1 MRCPD
6 LNRDRVVN
14 TTDGNSLYTFF
25 GTDNYREDYDL
36 NNDSGLTI
44 AGNPIGDLGCLG
56 NNLGNATSVI
66 PECQLTCKDYD
77 ANGDNVVNPSDYTYI
92 RGKMGCDFNNGTAC
106 RRADVNRDGVVNPSD
121 YTKVRGKIGSICE
134 ICNDG
139 IDNNG
144 NGMIDCMDNECLVE
158 CVRY

>member
-1 MRCPD
+1 
-6 LNRDRVVN
+6 
-14 TTDGNSLYTFF
+14 
-25 GTDNYREDYDL
+25 
-36 NNDSGLTI
+36 
-44 AGNPIGDLGCLG
+44 
-56 NNLGNATSVI
+56 
-66 PECQLTCKDYD
+66 
-77 ANGDNVVNPSDYTYI
+77 
-92 RGKMGCDFNNGTAC
+92 MGCDFNNGTAC